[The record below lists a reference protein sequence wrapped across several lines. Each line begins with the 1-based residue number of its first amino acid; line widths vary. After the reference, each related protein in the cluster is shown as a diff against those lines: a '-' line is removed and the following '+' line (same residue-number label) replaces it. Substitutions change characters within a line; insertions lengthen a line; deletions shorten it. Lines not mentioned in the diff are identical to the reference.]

1 MMGAAIGSRALFVA
15 AALGSWTGR
24 SVRHPRLE
32 EGGTSMNKVMWGLGL
47 VLFTTLASLTGQTRT
62 AVAQAIASSER
73 FEVSAVKAARPFLV
87 DTIAA
92 IQQGDVARA
101 KEAFDAYDSAWN
113 GIEVYVNVRSR
124 ALYQILELEL
134 QAKISKGLDAPR
146 PDMPALLSDAQ
157 MMLAKYDE
165 AIDVVTKAAALNPIY
180 DELARL
186 RIVRAHLREVNP
198 ALKAGNI
205 AKARKSFESFN
216 DQWFDIEDFVRA
228 QSLDAYVSIE
238 RGMLAVEDALLM
250 TEKPDVEQV
259 TALVTAVMTPYNA
272 IVGEVQRQARASRP

>member
-1 MMGAAIGSRALFVA
+1 MIQ
-15 AALGSWTGR
+15 
-24 SVRHPRLE
+24 
-32 EGGTSMNKVMWGLGL
+32 VMCRLGL
-47 VLFTTLASLTGQTRT
+47 VLFTTLTSLTGQTLT
-62 AVAQAIASSER
+62 AATQANSNMER

-92 IQQGDVARA
+92 IQQGNVARA

-124 ALYQILELEL
+124 ALYQVLELEL
-134 QAKISKGLDAPR
+134 QAKISKGLDATQ
-146 PDMPALLSDAQ
+146 PDMQALLSDPQ

-165 AIDVVTKAAALNPIY
+165 AIDVVTKAPPLNPIY

-205 AKARKSFESFN
+205 AKARKSFEAFN
-216 DQWFDIEDFVRA
+216 DKWFDIEDFVRA
-228 QSLDAYVSIE
+228 QSLDAYVAIE
-238 RGMLAVEDALLM
+238 RGILADDDALLM
-250 TEKPDVEQV
+250 PGKPG
-259 TALVTAVMTPYNA
+259 
-272 IVGEVQRQARASRP
+272 GEL

>member
-1 MMGAAIGSRALFVA
+1 MV
-15 AALGSWTGR
+15 
-24 SVRHPRLE
+24 
-32 EGGTSMNKVMWGLGL
+32 KVVCQLGL
-47 VLFTTLASLTGQTRT
+47 VLFTILVSLTGQMPT
-62 AVAQAIASSER
+62 AAAQANSGLER
-73 FEVSAVKAARPFLV
+73 FEISAVKAARPFLV

-92 IQQGDVARA
+92 IQQGNVTRA

-113 GIEVYVNVRSR
+113 GIEVYINVRSR
-124 ALYQILELEL
+124 TLYQILELEL
-134 QAKISKGLDAPR
+134 QAKISKALDAPR
-146 PDMPALLSDAQ
+146 PDMSALLSDAQ

-165 AIDVVTKAAALNPIY
+165 AIDVVTKATPLNPIY

-205 AKARKSFESFN
+205 AKARKSFEAFN

-228 QSLDAYVSIE
+228 QSLDAYVAIE

-250 TEKPDVEQV
+250 TEKPAVDQV
-259 TALVTAVMTPYNA
+259 IALVSAVMTPYNA
-272 IVGEVQRQARASRP
+272 IVAEVQRQARAARP